1 MNLREDKHWT
11 YGARTS
17 LADARGP
24 RLFFVS
30 APVQADKTKESI
42 QEIQKELSGIVG
54 PGPVTA
60 EELAK
65 AKDSL
70 TLTLPGRW
78 ETNGAVAGSLV
89 EVEVFGLGAGY
100 LDAYPG
106 KVRSLTPEE
115 VAAATKFIRPDQ
127 VTWVVVG
134 DRTKIEK
141 GLSELGLGQP
151 VPLDADGNATK

>member
-1 MNLREDKHWT
+1 M
-11 YGARTS
+11 GAR
-17 LADARGP
+17 P
-24 RLFFVS
+24 VS
-30 APVQADKTKESI
+30 
-42 QEIQKELSGIVG
+42 
-54 PGPVTA
+54 A
-60 EELAK
+60 EELSK

-78 ETNGAVAGSLV
+78 ETNGAVAASLV

-115 VAAATKFIRPDQ
+115 VAAATRFIRPDQ

-134 DRTKIEK
+134 DRAKIEK

-151 VPLDADGNATK
+151 VPLDADGNAAR